1 MSKYTVKFNPRLAGQ
16 LETHAAFLAKVSKP
30 AARRLLS
37 EFRALIKQLSDNPY
51 LYPPYEDPNLPPDI
65 YHKAVLGQWYKV
77 VYSVEGDF
85 VYVDAVVDGR
95 MQE

>member
-16 LETHAAFLAKVSKP
+16 LENHAAFLARVSKP

-65 YHKAVLGQWYKV
+65 YRKAVLGKWYNV
-77 VYSVEGDF
+77 VYSVEGNC
-85 VYVDAVVDGR
+85 VYVDAVMDGR

>member
-51 LYPPYEDPNLPPDI
+51 LYPPYEDPTLPPDI
-65 YHKAVLGQWYKV
+65 YHTAVLGKWSKV

>member
-65 YHKAVLGQWYKV
+65 YRKAVLGKWYKV
-77 VYSVEGDF
+77 VHSVEGNC
-85 VYVDAVVDGR
+85 VYVDAVMDGR

>member
-16 LETHAAFLAKVSKP
+16 LENHAAFLARVSRP

-65 YHKAVLGQWYKV
+65 YRKAVLGKWYKV
-77 VYSVEGDF
+77 VYSVEGNC
-85 VYVDAVVDGR
+85 VYVDAVMVGR

>member
-1 MSKYTVKFNPRLAGQ
+1 MPKYTVKFNPRLTGQ
-16 LETHAAFLAKVSKP
+16 LETHAAFLARVSKP

-51 LYPPYEDPNLPPDI
+51 LYPPYDDPNLPPNI
-65 YHKAVLGQWYKV
+65 YRKAVLGKWYKV
-77 VYSVEGDF
+77 VYSVEDNC

-95 MQE
+95 MKE

>member
-65 YHKAVLGQWYKV
+65 YHKAVLGKWYKV
-77 VYSVEGDF
+77 VYSVEGNC

-95 MQE
+95 MRG

>member
-16 LETHAAFLAKVSKP
+16 LENHAAFLARVSRP

-51 LYPPYEDPNLPPDI
+51 LYPPYEHPNLPPDI
-65 YHKAVLGQWYKV
+65 YRKAVLGKWYKV
-77 VYSVEGDF
+77 VYSVEGNC
-85 VYVDAVVDGR
+85 VYVDAVMDGR

>member
-1 MSKYTVKFNPRLAGQ
+1 MPKYTVKFNPRLAGQ
-16 LETHAAFLAKVSKP
+16 LEAHAAFLARVSKP

-51 LYPPYEDPNLPPDI
+51 LYPPYDDPNLPPDI
-65 YHKAVLGQWYKV
+65 YRKAVLGKWYKV
-77 VYSVEGDF
+77 VYSIEDNC

-95 MQE
+95 MQG

>member
-65 YHKAVLGQWYKV
+65 YHKAVLGKWYKV

>member
-16 LETHAAFLAKVSKP
+16 LENHAAFLARVSKP

-65 YHKAVLGQWYKV
+65 YHKAVLGKWYKV

>member
-16 LETHAAFLAKVSKP
+16 LENHAAFLARVSKP

-65 YHKAVLGQWYKV
+65 YRKAVLGKWYKV
-77 VYSVEGDF
+77 VYSVEGSC

-95 MQE
+95 MRG

>member
-65 YHKAVLGQWYKV
+65 YQKAVVGKWYKV